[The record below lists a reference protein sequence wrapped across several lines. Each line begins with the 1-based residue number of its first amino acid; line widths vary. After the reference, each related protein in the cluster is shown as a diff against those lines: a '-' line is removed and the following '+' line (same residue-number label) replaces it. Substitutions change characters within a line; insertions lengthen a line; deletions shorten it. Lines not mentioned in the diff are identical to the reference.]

1 LLLLDEWLLDDL
13 SYAKLHFIFEL
24 IEHRYDET
32 ATTFC
37 TKYKVEDWHARL
49 GGGIL
54 ADSIMDR
61 IIHNAV
67 RVFSGNLNMR
77 ELHAQ

>member
-1 LLLLDEWLLDDL
+1 VAPTHRNVGSKWHGLL
-13 SYAKLHFIFEL
+13 
-24 IEHRYDET
+24 
-32 ATTFC
+32 
-37 TKYKVEDWHARL
+37 KYKVEDWHARL

-77 ELHAQ
+77 ELHAQQGVRVAELTN